1 MRLVQHIKNFAKNI
15 QFVKYDR
22 IAMRCC
28 DLKKTL
34 TMMANNIGRGQCYCD
49 CLNPKLGVCGA
60 RNKKGHSMI

>member
-1 MRLVQHIKNFAKNI
+1 MIGSRCDAVIK
-15 QFVKYDR
+15 
-22 IAMRCC
+22 
-28 DLKKTL
+28 KKTL